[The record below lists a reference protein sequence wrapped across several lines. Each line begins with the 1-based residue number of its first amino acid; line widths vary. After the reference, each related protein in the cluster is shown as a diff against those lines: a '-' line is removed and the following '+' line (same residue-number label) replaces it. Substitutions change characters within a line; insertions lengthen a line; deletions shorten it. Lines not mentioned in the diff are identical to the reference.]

1 MKQRAIAYTRVS
13 SQRQVD
19 EGNSLSVQKKHIL
32 EYAEKNGFE
41 IIKFFVEQG
50 ESAKNTQRTQLQAML
65 RYMVENHSKIDA
77 LIIYKVDRLARNN
90 VDYYE
95 IKQILAKLKIRL
107 YSVMEQFDDDTA
119 GHAMEG
125 MLSIFAQF
133 DNENRA
139 KVCKN
144 GMIEAVRNGR
154 YTRPAPRG
162 YKNGRDANNKPNIL
176 LSDNTKLVQILAASW
191 KLIDNGLSCA
201 DARKEVNKM
210 LKEINEK
217 PITKQTF
224 SNMIHNEIYIG
235 IIHAFDLVVDSPTIP
250 HLIDRDTFYRV
261 QAILSKEKKR
271 GNRYSKYNPAYPLR
285 GILFCK
291 HGHRM
296 TASSPKGRNGHY
308 PKYSCQKCRGKDAA
322 NYDVDTAHIR
332 FDEFISNVGVDGD
345 IKDALELALKLNIDK
360 VENDTKAAID
370 KCNNELSKIQTRR
383 EILTEKLINGAIP
396 DTSARKMFDKYDKDE
411 LEAKSELLTLK
422 SQNSDAAELLEFGL
436 DKLVDLKQT
445 LNDIKE
451 PEIRFRFQKWLF
463 PVGLTY
469 DGEKFGTAKMPL
481 IFRLKK
487 NTLAGIL
494 TQKSSLVAPT
504 GLEPVTQGSSGLC
517 STN

>member
-32 EYAEKNGFE
+32 EYAKKNGFE
-41 IIKFFVEQG
+41 IMKFFVEQG
-50 ESAKNTQRTQLQAML
+50 ESAKNTQCTQLQAML

-125 MLSIFAQF
+125 TPSIFAQF

-250 HLIDRDTFYRV
+250 HLID
-261 QAILSKEKKR
+261 
-271 GNRYSKYNPAYPLR
+271 
-285 GILFCK
+285 
-291 HGHRM
+291 
-296 TASSPKGRNGHY
+296 
-308 PKYSCQKCRGKDAA
+308 
-322 NYDVDTAHIR
+322 
-332 FDEFISNVGVDGD
+332 
-345 IKDALELALKLNIDK
+345 
-360 VENDTKAAID
+360 
-370 KCNNELSKIQTRR
+370 
-383 EILTEKLINGAIP
+383 
-396 DTSARKMFDKYDKDE
+396 
-411 LEAKSELLTLK
+411 
-422 SQNSDAAELLEFGL
+422 
-436 DKLVDLKQT
+436 
-445 LNDIKE
+445 
-451 PEIRFRFQKWLF
+451 
-463 PVGLTY
+463 
-469 DGEKFGTAKMPL
+469 
-481 IFRLKK
+481 
-487 NTLAGIL
+487 
-494 TQKSSLVAPT
+494 
-504 GLEPVTQGSSGLC
+504 
-517 STN
+517 